1 MEILMFILG
10 FICGFLAV
18 VYIFAWEFDGMTEE
32 EMLEFVR
39 DIAEEEV

>member
-10 FICGFLAV
+10 LICGFLAV
-18 VYIFAWEFDGMTEE
+18 AYLLAWEFDGMTEE

>member
-18 VYIFAWEFDGMTEE
+18 VYMFAWEFDGMTEE

-39 DIAEEEV
+39 DISEE

>member
-10 FICGFLAV
+10 FIL
-18 VYIFAWEFDGMTEE
+18 AWEFDGMTEE

>member
-10 FICGFLAV
+10 FICGFIAV
-18 VYIFAWEFDGMTEE
+18 AYMFAWEVDGMTEE

-39 DIAEEEV
+39 DIAEE